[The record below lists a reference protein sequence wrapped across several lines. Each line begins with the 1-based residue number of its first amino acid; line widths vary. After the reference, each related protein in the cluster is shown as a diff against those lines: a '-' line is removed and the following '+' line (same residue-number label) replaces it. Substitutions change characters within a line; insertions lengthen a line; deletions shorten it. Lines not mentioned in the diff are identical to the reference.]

1 MSNTF
6 ASKTWELNV
15 VFLTSVCYSLEIES
29 QLSVREVEKNPP
41 LRITWCL
48 SKGHNNWN
56 ESGAWEET
64 QWAIKTIQS
73 NRVWCLLLLTGI
85 SLSESLHNPN
95 QNNITTF
102 DHVTHMIIRNIWR
115 IKPAQ
120 KFQCYCEKKSITSTM
135 LKASQWDREAQLIV
149 SP

>member
-1 MSNTF
+1 MSI
-6 ASKTWELNV
+6 
-15 VFLTSVCYSLEIES
+15 CYSLEIES
-29 QLSVREVEKNPP
+29 QLSVREVETNPP

-56 ESGAWEET
+56 VSGAWEET

-73 NRVWCLLLLTGI
+73 NRVWCLSLLTGI

-95 QNNITTF
+95 ENNITTF
-102 DHVTHMIIRNIWR
+102 DHVTRVIIWNIWR

-120 KFQCYCEKKSITSTM
+120 KFQCHCEKKIDPVNNAQSFAVRPWGAAKCFT
-135 LKASQWDREAQLIV
+135 LVLRLLRNLYDR
-149 SP
+149 